1 MSMIEIVILT
11 LGFIGVSYLSYLAGY
26 CIGRNDGLD
35 DGFESGR
42 KYQKEVHSLLKGRMK
57 DER

>member
-1 MSMIEIVILT
+1 MSMIEIIILT

-57 DER
+57 